1 MELKYATKR
10 RFPQIITDLKSHDN
24 KGFIPHLGNK
34 LSFIIN
40 DTIDILDG

>member
-1 MELKYATKR
+1 MELKYATK
-10 RFPQIITDLKSHDN
+10 QIPTNNNGLKSHDN

>member
-1 MELKYATKR
+1 MELKYL
-10 RFPQIITDLKSHDN
+10 QNGDSQNNNGLKSHDN

>member
-1 MELKYATKR
+1 MDLKYAKVTNSG
-10 RFPQIITDLKSHDN
+10 LKSHDN